1 MKAQGKGS
9 HCPHGVY
16 RLTGRKIN
24 IYHKADQRCVSSK
37 GYKYHEDE
45 INSGRSGKISTR
57 VRHQLGQ
64 DLEKIIR
71 GHAQI
76 PNKHGAHPDGDIQ
89 AGECLL
95 HLRVEMGSY
104 LLQEWAGN
112 TGWPGA
118 KGGWR

>member
-1 MKAQGKGS
+1 M
-9 HCPHGVY
+9 
-16 RLTGRKIN
+16 
-24 IYHKADQRCVSSK
+24 SSK

-45 INSGRSGKISTR
+45 INSGRSEKISTR
-57 VRHQLGQ
+57 VPHQLGQ

-71 GHAQI
+71 AVHRFPTSMEFI
-76 PNKHGAHPDGDIQ
+76 LMGDIQ

-95 HLRVEMGSY
+95 HLGMGSY
-104 LLQEWAGN
+104 LLQEWAGY